1 VLLYLAGRNLRTA
14 TGAGYSG
21 QFARP
26 AGAGPLSAL
35 SFKFKKNWR
44 CFTPA
49 IVTAEVA

>member
-26 AGAGPLSAL
+26 AGARPLSAA
-35 SFKFKKNWR
+35 SFKLKRNWR
-44 CFTPA
+44 SFTPA
-49 IVTAEVA
+49 IVLAEVA